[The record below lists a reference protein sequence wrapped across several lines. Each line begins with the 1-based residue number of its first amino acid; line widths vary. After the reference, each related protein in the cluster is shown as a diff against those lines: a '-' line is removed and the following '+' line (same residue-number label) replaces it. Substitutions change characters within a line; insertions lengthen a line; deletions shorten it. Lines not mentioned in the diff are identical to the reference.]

1 MNTVFFGTPAFA
13 VSTLEQLL
21 ASRHDVVGVV
31 TQPDRRR
38 GRGQRVSPSPV
49 KIVAADNGLA
59 VLQPE
64 RMKDPDFVAALEL
77 MRPDLGVVAAYGKLL
92 PDRLLELPRMGM
104 INVHA
109 SLLPKYRGAAPIH
122 RAIMAGETE
131 TGITIIKLVREMDA
145 GPMLRREP
153 LSIAPD
159 DTSASVEPRLA
170 ELGADVLLRTVD
182 ELEAGRAKER
192 EQDHDQV
199 TFAPRLTRA
208 DGEID
213 WTKTAQEIHNQV
225 RGLHPWPHAFS
236 YLGGSRY
243 LLLRTAVVE
252 PPLPDSPGAQP
263 TAGEVLEA
271 VRDRLIVA
279 AGRGTALALL
289 ELQPEGRRPLT
300 TQAFLAGHR
309 VGAGLVFRPAPS

>member
-1 MNTVFFGTPAFA
+1 MKTVFFGTPGFA
-13 VSTLEQLL
+13 VPTLARLL
-21 ASRHDVVGVV
+21 ASRHHVIGVV

-49 KIVAADNGLA
+49 KVTATDNGLT

-64 RMKDPDFVAALEL
+64 RMNDPEFVAALET

-92 PDRLLELPRMGM
+92 PDRLLELPRLGM

-131 TGITIIKLVREMDA
+131 TGVTIIKLVREMDA
-145 GPMLRREP
+145 GPMLRREA

-159 DTSASVEPRLA
+159 ETSASVEPRLA
-170 ELGADVLLRTVD
+170 ELGADLLLRTVD
-182 ELEAGRAKER
+182 ELEAGRATER
-192 EQDHDQV
+192 EQDHGQV
-199 TFAPRLTRA
+199 TFAPRLTRD

-213 WTKTAQEIHNQV
+213 WTKTAQDIHNQV
-225 RGLHPWPHAFS
+225 RGLHPWPHAYS
-236 YLGGSRY
+236 YLDGARY
-243 LLLRTAVVE
+243 LLLRTDVVA
-252 PPLPDSPGAQP
+252 PPVAGSPRTQP
-263 TAGEVLEA
+263 IAGEVLEA

-279 AGRGTALALL
+279 AGRRTALALR

-300 TQAFLAGHR
+300 TRAFLAGHR
-309 VGAGLVFRPAPS
+309 VAAGLIFRPSPS